1 MRLRLLPITIGV
13 AALLLATKSLTVV
26 AAALPTGWTLGV
38 AVVPIAIA
46 ASANEAHGAGHAPAA
61 HAAAPVASIPP
72 PPPKPEKPAAPSDP
86 PPLAVT
92 AEERQLLQELRDRR
106 RGLDARERVLTEREN
121 ILNAA
126 QQRIV
131 SRGSELADLQ
141 SKLEQLEQRRSDRDD
156 ANWIGLV
163 KTYEAMK
170 PKEAALIFN
179 DMDAP
184 ILLELID
191 RMKENK
197 VAAILAAMQPDR
209 ARLAT
214 AQVAAKRSRTA
225 TLDHTDH
232 AAAEGAPHS

>member
-1 MRLRLLPITIGV
+1 MLQHTRIRPPV
-13 AALLLATKSLTVV
+13 A
-26 AAALPTGWTLGV
+26 
-38 AVVPIAIA
+38 
-46 ASANEAHGAGHAPAA
+46 APAA
-61 HAAAPVASIPP
+61 SVAVPSAPAI
-72 PPPKPEKPAAPSDP
+72 PPKPAVPSDP
-86 PPLAVT
+86 PPLPVT

-106 RGLDARERVLTEREN
+106 RGLDVRERVLTERED
-121 ILNAA
+121 ILKAA
-126 QQRIV
+126 EQRLV
-131 SRGSELADLQ
+131 SRGSELTDLQ
-141 SKLEQLEQRRSDRDD
+141 SKLEQLEKRRSDRDD
-156 ANWIGLV
+156 ANWISLV
-163 KTYEAMK
+163 KVYEAMK

-184 ILLELID
+184 ILLELVD

-232 AAAEGAPHS
+232 AVAEGTPHS